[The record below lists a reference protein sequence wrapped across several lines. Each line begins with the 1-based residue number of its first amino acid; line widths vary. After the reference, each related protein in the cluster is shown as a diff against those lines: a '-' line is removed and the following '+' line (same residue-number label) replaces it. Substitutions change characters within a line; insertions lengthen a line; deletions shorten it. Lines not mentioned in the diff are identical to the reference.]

1 MVDVHQRDMAVRPV
15 EESDRPTVEW
25 LTTQLWG
32 AAEVAVHDGV
42 FYPATLPGFI
52 AERAGRIAGLVTFE
66 VRPAVLEIVTIN
78 ALDLYQGI
86 GTLLIEAVRAEAKR
100 QGCHQITLTTTND
113 NIGALRFYQRRGF
126 RLAALRPGAVD
137 RSRQRKPEIPRTGD
151 FGIPLRD
158 EIDLSCPV
166 SKGKNKIDDLERNR
180 LPLTPHQRSSGAASR
195 SAGAPHA
202 TRPCACCPEPGQC
215 AIQGLTTVRGSTML
229 PPVRVRTAGHEPVPV
244 VDSVHAAIG
253 VPPLL
258 LRPVLGAFRWHSCRG
273 CSGRSRCTAAC
284 APSMASLYVAA
295 FGLWIFCVDLS
306 STG

>member
-15 EESDRPTVEW
+15 QESDRPTVEW

-52 AERAGRIAGLVTFE
+52 AERGGRIAGLVTFQL
-66 VRPAVLEIVTIN
+66 RPGILEIVTIN

-126 RLAALRPGAVD
+126 RLAAIRPGAVD
-137 RSRQRKPEIPRTGD
+137 RSRRRKPEIPRTGD

-158 EIDLSCPV
+158 EIDL
-166 SKGKNKIDDLERNR
+166 
-180 LPLTPHQRSSGAASR
+180 T
-195 SAGAPHA
+195 
-202 TRPCACCPEPGQC
+202 CA
-215 AIQGLTTVRGSTML
+215 V
-229 PPVRVRTAGHEPVPV
+229 
-244 VDSVHAAIG
+244 
-253 VPPLL
+253 
-258 LRPVLGAFRWHSCRG
+258 
-273 CSGRSRCTAAC
+273 
-284 APSMASLYVAA
+284 
-295 FGLWIFCVDLS
+295 
-306 STG
+306 